1 MVDRHPVLR
10 ATDAL
15 GDVLK
20 DVADVPVELMST
32 ADKREALLAVT
43 AVQAQVESLRLR
55 LVASAGDVADDAACR
70 DVAAWLSS
78 RTRVDR
84 ATGRRTQR
92 LAGSLATRWT
102 QLARALAEGAVNLDQ
117 VEVIARALD
126 VLPDDV
132 PAATRELA
140 ETHLV
145 EQAAHFGPRE
155 LRCLGRRILDVV
167 APELGE
173 DHERRALEA
182 EERRAR
188 RTTSLV
194 SHRRGDGTTLVRMT
208 LPDASADR
216 LLTYLHAFTSPRREG
231 RDGQDDGSGGDDGER
246 IPHDV
251 RLGQA
256 FCSLLEAV
264 DPKRLPIH
272 GGDATTVVVTIDLAT
287 LTDGLGVAA
296 IGSEGQIT
304 AGEARRLACTAKI
317 LPMVLGGQSEVL
329 DLGRSARLFSRAQN
343 RAMAVRDRR
352 CRAQGCDIPAAW
364 CEAHHAGDP
373 WSRGGRTDLADGKLL
388 CSWHH
393 HRAHDDRYLYVL
405 LPNGDIRFHR
415 RR

>member
-1 MVDRHPVLR
+1 MDRHPVLR

-15 GDVLK
+15 GHVLK
-20 DVADVPVELMST
+20 DVAGVPVELMETS
-32 ADKREALLAVT
+32 DKREALLAV
-43 AVQAQVESLRLR
+43 AAAQAQVESLRLR
-55 LVASAGDVADDAACR
+55 LVACAGDVADDDACR
-70 DVAAWLSS
+70 DVAAWLGS
-78 RTRVDR
+78 RMRVDR
-84 ATGRRTQR
+84 PASRRTQR
-92 LAGSLATRWT
+92 LAEALTSRYLH
-102 QLARALAEGAVNLDQ
+102 LSRALAEGAVNVDQ

-126 VLPDDV
+126 GLPDDV
-132 PAATRELA
+132 PVTTRELA
-140 ETHLV
+140 EVHLV
-145 EQAAHFGPRE
+145 EQAAQFGPRE
-155 LRCLGRRILDVV
+155 LRVLGRRILDVV

-188 RTTSLV
+188 CTTSLV

-208 LPDASADR
+208 LPDASAER
-216 LLTYLHAFTSPRREG
+216 LLTYLHAFTSPRRDG
-231 RDGQDDGSGGDDGER
+231 RDAGSDDGDGGDER

-251 RLGQA
+251 KLGQA
-256 FCSLLEAV
+256 FCSLLEAI

-317 LPMVLGGQSEVL
+317 LPMVLGGRSEVL

-364 CEAHHAGDP
+364 CEAHHGRDP
-373 WSRGGRTDLADGKLL
+373 WSQGGHTDLADGMLL

-393 HRAHDDRYLYVL
+393 HRAHDDRYLHVL
-405 LPNGDIRFHR
+405 LPNGDVRFHR